1 MGSGQSTK
9 GKTEPPP
16 LQRQRPQLQK
26 QCAKCA
32 MTCGMH
38 TETCTRCGCRQ
49 FQSAPMVQPSSRQS
63 LSLSSLHGCD
73 ERDISFT
80 ELSPVQRQRPKL
92 QKQCAKCARTCGMH
106 THTCTRCGCRQF
118 QAAPMDQM
126 SSRPSSA
133 RLLPSSS
140 PQMSGPASKD
150 TERRPAKLTP
160 AKQALTP
167 LRQFSE
173 LTPPRL
179 ANNAVAPAPS
189 EWASQ
194 PRIAVT

>member
-1 MGSGQSTK
+1 MVNRGSAFCLLPHHRPGTTSQLHQLRLVCQSVYFKTAPPLYSALCCLGSAVSSARALAQQSRSRAATTQRRAPRALSMGSGQSTK

-49 FQSAPMVQPSSRQS
+49 FQ
-63 LSLSSLHGCD
+63 
-73 ERDISFT
+73 
-80 ELSPVQRQRPKL
+80 
-92 QKQCAKCARTCGMH
+92 
-106 THTCTRCGCRQF
+106 
-118 QAAPMDQM
+118 AAPMDQM

-150 TERRPAKLTP
+150 TERRPAKFTP
-160 AKQALTP
+160 AKQALAP

-173 LTPPRL
+173 LTPVRL
-179 ANNAVAPAPS
+179 ANNVVAPAPS
-189 EWASQ
+189 E
-194 PRIAVT
+194 